1 LEIVFLLQHFK
12 ERFAKVAAK
21 FFCKN
26 SEKYSISYY
35 DNTFIQF
42 PGRKNSASYFDE
54 FHIIVRLIFP
64 FLKK

>member
-42 PGRKNSASYFDE
+42 SGRKNSASYFNKL
-54 FHIIVRLIFP
+54 FHIIVRLIF
-64 FLKK
+64 